1 LNDWIPSRFAVLR
14 HFLSRLADAPDH
26 FDLLI
31 MDPERS
37 GSERPLQ
44 CWRLPCWPLQSPQ
57 VVERI
62 QLHRAGW
69 LEAES
74 GDLSGGRGYVERVCG
89 GDCELSVDSR
99 AKWHVRVAAEANASP
114 AGPKAVGTRS
124 FELLLEQSV
133 PSVDAPFADSWLV
146 SMRYAS
152 GN

>member
-1 LNDWIPSRFAVLR
+1 MTDWIPSRFAVLR

-31 MDPERS
+31 RDPERT

-44 CWRLPCWPLQSPQ
+44 CWRLPCWPPQSPQ

-62 QLHRAGW
+62 QPHRAGW

-89 GDCELSVDSR
+89 GKCELIVYSG
-99 AKWHVRVAAEANASP
+99 AKWQVRVAAEANASA
-114 AGPKAVGTRS
+114 AGPEVVGIRS

-133 PSVDAPFADSWLV
+133 PSGDARFADPWLV
-146 SMRYAS
+146 SMWYAS
-152 GN
+152 GD